1 MEWFPQPSLDQDGY
15 AEREERIE
23 TSASYTAARSR
34 CLNLGTNPL
43 PGKRLHRHQDG
54 LRLLEKVLTKACGQF
69 VTDTLMRPRLQRRLG
84 QQPCPFPTFIDGK
97 MERAEWIIGPHGL
110 LKTDYEHHGMGKAE
124 LNLMDPAYDL
134 AETILNLTLSPEEE
148 SRLIRRYIE
157 ESGDASV
164 EQRLLMNKLL
174 AGLWAMDSA
183 QEHLFGKS
191 QAAHR
196 QQEIYERFISASN
209 FLTVHAPRLCGSHCR
224 PPQELRWR
232 PPLLALDTMVSW
244 TAVCSAFLVLRR
256 RAWKL
261 SRCWMPIDS
270 PSR

>member
-23 TSASYTAARSR
+23 TSASYTAARVR

-54 LRLLEKVLTKACGQF
+54 LRLLEKVLSKAYGQF
-69 VTDTLMRPRLQRRLG
+69 VTDTLMRPRLQLRLG
-84 QQPCPFPTFIDGK
+84 QQPCPFPTLIDGK

-157 ESGDASV
+157 GSGDASV
-164 EQRLLMNKLL
+164 EQRLFMNKLL

-183 QEHLFGKS
+183 QEHLFDKS

-196 QQEIYERFISASN
+196 QQEIHERFLSARN
-209 FLTVHAPRLCGSHCR
+209 FLTVHAARLCGSHCR
-224 PPQELRWR
+224 PPHELRWR
-232 PPLLALDTMVSW
+232 PPLLALDIDG
-244 TAVCSAFLVLRR
+244 VLDRR
-256 RAWKL
+256 LFGFRAWKL
-261 SRCWMPIDS
+261 SRC
-270 PSR
+270 